1 MDNEDTFVI
10 VTVVTVM
17 GGVAVQGEKKKK
29 ERPKEARKEPYEKEV
44 LGVFGAVRSTQV

>member
-17 GGVAVQGEKKKK
+17 GGVAVQGEKKKRDQK
-29 ERPKEARKEPYEKEV
+29 KPEKNLTKKKC
-44 LGVFGAVRSTQV
+44 LGCLGL

>member
-17 GGVAVQGEKKKK
+17 GGVAVQGEKKK